1 MSSYRVP
8 DLQIVLIAHYR
19 HCVEFCGVQK
29 PWPGFDAVTREIAEM
44 IELNE
49 QAVFT
54 RYEGRHNSDQF
65 TFPREMPLIERVK
78 IAEKMHDQF
87 FASGKLI
94 KPSPAQMCKYAD
106 NYLYQ
111 CAESDELTNTHTYK
125 TIKQFADTC
134 ARVAIGQAYKHAEW
148 GFAE

>member
-19 HCVEFCGVQK
+19 HGVEFCGVNA
-29 PWPGFDAVTREIAEM
+29 PWPGFDAISREIAEM

-49 QAVFT
+49 QAVFA

-65 TFPREMPLIERVK
+65 TFPRDMPLIERVK

-87 FASGKLI
+87 FATGKLT
-94 KPSPAQMCKYAD
+94 KPSPAQMCKWVD

-111 CAESDELTNTHTYK
+111 CAEGD
-125 TIKQFADTC
+125 QFAQSALFQDLQRFANTC
-134 ARVAIGQAYKHAEW
+134 ARVAVGSTYEQATW
-148 GFAE
+148 GLKE